1 MVLNICNQKKIR
13 FLERVFFMSKVNRV
27 ALDTDS
33 IFVRRFK
40 GLIGVTKKLGEV
52 AKELDVSRPTISNWL
67 QGICVPNQAAA
78 LRIAEHYNVSV
89 NWLQGISDNP
99 TTDTSVEAICNYTGL
114 SEKSI
119 QKLADLTKYNNGSF
133 KNCLD
138 LFFTNPK
145 FDMLPIALRKYLNT
159 KSAHE
164 DYKQKLISL
173 LKQYNIQVTDIDKQ
187 AAQIYYIASTEPN
200 GYDPNVVLCAKAVA
214 ELKTEL
220 EFSEYM
226 IQQSMVKIL
235 SEYNKEGE

>member
-1 MVLNICNQKKIR
+1 MDNIKRPYKQIGDRINTLLAETNTDQKQLAEELNVKANVISYYCGGIR
-13 FLERVFFMSKVNRV
+13 QPPLKHLIAIAKFFNTSVDYLLSLSDVKS
-27 ALDTDS
+27 LDTD
-33 IFVRRFK
+33 IK
-40 GLIGVTKKLGEV
+40 
-52 AKELDVSRPTISNWL
+52 
-67 QGICVPNQAAA
+67 
-78 LRIAEHYNVSV
+78 SV
-89 NWLQGISDNP
+89 CSF
-99 TTDTSVEAICNYTGL
+99 TGL

-235 SEYNKEGE
+235 SEYNKEGD

>member
-1 MVLNICNQKKIR
+1 MLLSGGTCTNNSFISPHAFSLSAI
-13 FLERVFFMSKVNRV
+13 
-27 ALDTDS
+27 T
-33 IFVRRFK
+33 
-40 GLIGVTKKLGEV
+40 
-52 AKELDVSRPTISNWL
+52 AKAS
-67 QGICVPNQAAA
+67 A
-78 LRIAEHYNVSV
+78 
-89 NWLQGISDNP
+89 
-99 TTDTSVEAICNYTGL
+99 
-114 SEKSI
+114 
-119 QKLADLTKYNNGSF
+119 
-133 KNCLD
+133 
-138 LFFTNPK
+138 
-145 FDMLPIALRKYLNT
+145 IALRRYLNT

-187 AAQIYYIASTEPN
+187 AAQIYYIASKEPN

>member
-1 MVLNICNQKKIR
+1 MANAKR
-13 FLERVFFMSKVNRV
+13 
-27 ALDTDS
+27 
-33 IFVRRFK
+33 
-40 GLIGVTKKLGEV
+40 V
-52 AKELDVSRPTISNWL
+52 AKENDSVFVKRLKEIVGENATQKEIAGKVGVERATVGYWL
-67 QGICVPNQAAA
+67 SGKITPNSTTLQM
-78 LRIAEHYNVSV
+78 IAKAYNVSV
-89 NWLQGISDNP
+89 NWLIGNTDIKSADPNI
-99 TTDTSVEAICNYTGL
+99 TTVCSFTGL

-200 GYDPNVVLCAKAVA
+200 GYDPNVVICAKAVA